1 MVSTIAS
8 SWIKFSSKASP
19 LSLPSNQYLL
29 KLLFIPFLQYFSI
42 KTNCYTII
50 LQPFQQ
56 FQPPTKMSSAAPTI
70 VLLSAEDLEQVRA
83 CIKSDALKK
92 KLSAVNYP
100 HGATLMTASV
110 NPTQRLL
117 SMFED
122 NAKILLSLYLKDPT
136 QPVNFND
143 IKSIPLKRGQRRE
156 AHNLIRHVSN
166 DKLDS
171 DLDNETSRINV
182 FVRSTTIQTHKQE
195 KKCPRQQ
202 KTQQKTQQKP
212 EGNRA
217 PVRAAP
223 YKNTKNNRKAASRKS
238 LATRGVAAPR
248 TPPPVHMTVEQLA
261 QKFGPKDQVAQNEPS
276 QTTAP
281 IEASQ
286 PIAQTEAFAE
296 HVDTPPVK
304 FRTIEL
310 SNARVNETFKLRTL
324 KNKEPEL
331 SAEEIAERAELRK
344 NTVPPH
350 MRVAESESN
359 EFDCAE
365 W

>member
-1 MVSTIAS
+1 
-8 SWIKFSSKASP
+8 
-19 LSLPSNQYLL
+19 
-29 KLLFIPFLQYFSI
+29 
-42 KTNCYTII
+42 
-50 LQPFQQ
+50 
-56 FQPPTKMSSAAPTI
+56 MSSAPPTI
-70 VLLSAEDLEQVRA
+70 VLLSAEDLDQVRA
-83 CIKSDALKK
+83 CIKSDALRK

-100 HGATLMTASV
+100 HGATLMTAAL

-122 NAKILLSLYLKDPT
+122 NAKLLLSLYLKDPS

-156 AHNLIRHVSN
+156 AHNLIRQVSK
-166 DKLDS
+166 DRLDS

-182 FVRSTTIQTHKQE
+182 FVRSTVIQNSQQE
-195 KKCPRQQ
+195 KQRPGKQKTQQNKQQ
-202 KTQQKTQQKP
+202 KTQEQ
-212 EGNRA
+212 RA

-248 TPPPVHMTVEQLA
+248 APPPAHMTVQQLA
-261 QKFGPKDQVAQNEPS
+261 QKFAPKDQSAPSTASNEAAQPTAHNE
-276 QTTAP
+276 TAAA
-281 IEASQ
+281 EVF
-286 PIAQTEAFAE
+286 TE
-296 HVDTPPVK
+296 HVDTPPVE

-310 SNARVNETFKLRTL
+310 SNARVTETFKLRTP
-324 KNKEPEL
+324 KNKDPEL
-331 SAEEIAERAELRK
+331 SAEEVAERAERRK
-344 NTVPPH
+344 NVVPPH
-350 MRVAESESN
+350 MRIAESESS